1 MPDKETTPRKQSP
14 GGDYTS
20 SDFATAPQQPPPPP
34 PPQQPPPSGPKTS
47 AQKCDEIFAELTSLE
62 QQVESF
68 AGMKNDKLFLKLDEL
83 LTRCVLRLDEIE
95 RGDEQINQTR
105 KRLINHAHKLADRL
119 EEISTRNASAI
130 VPVGPTDVVPAGAN
144 PPPQQP
150 SISNLINQFEAN
162 RTSSSSSPKQSTS

>member
-1 MPDKETTPRKQSP
+1 MSQLY
-14 GGDYTS
+14 G
-20 SDFATAPQQPPPPP
+20 
-34 PPQQPPPSGPKTS
+34 
-47 AQKCDEIFAELTSLE
+47 
-62 QQVESF
+62 ESHRALQMAF
-68 AGMKNDKLFLKLDEL
+68 D
-83 LTRCVLRLDEIE
+83 TRS
-95 RGDEQINQTR
+95 
-105 KRLINHAHKLADRL
+105 LADRL

>member
-1 MPDKETTPRKQSP
+1 MSDKETTPRKQSP
-14 GGDYTS
+14 GGEYT
-20 SDFATAPQQPPPPP
+20 SDFATAPQQQQPQPQPQ
-34 PPQQPPPSGPKTS
+34 QQPPPGPKTS

-68 AGMKNDKLFLKLDEL
+68 AGVKNDKLFLKLDEL